1 MGIPKAAIDSVNKN
15 KVWNYLLRWKCVKMQ
30 KKKFPGCVWGTIV
43 VEFFCY
49 MLYDFDVSIEG
60 WVEKPLN
67 DASWQGIQITK
78 SSIAQGVQSVSKY
91 FWIFR

>member
-1 MGIPKAAIDSVNKN
+1 MQLPTSMKMCKN
-15 KVWNYLLRWKCVKMQ
+15 AELI
-30 KKKFPGCVWGTIV
+30 GCVWGTSV

-49 MLYDFDVSIEG
+49 ILYDFDVSIEG

-78 SSIAQGVQSVSKY
+78 SSVAQGVQSVSKY
-91 FWIFR
+91 FWIFS

>member
-1 MGIPKAAIDSVNKN
+1 
-15 KVWNYLLRWKCVKMQ
+15 
-30 KKKFPGCVWGTIV
+30 
-43 VEFFCY
+43 

-78 SSIAQGVQSVSKY
+78 SSVAQGVQSVSKY
-91 FWIFR
+91 FWIFS